1 MQNKMS
7 SKRYNSSDFAKC
19 ANNIR
24 CTFSLLFT
32 LVLGC
37 LISSQA
43 FAQDCQNLNENE
55 TWLNGLFNIQ
65 SLFEKGDYATALDIA
80 KNLYEICPDSPTLL
94 YYTGIALEKQGDTE
108 RALIYYQKGSENT
121 FKIATPSSISRVIWY
136 KRYEME
142 HPERTEDA
150 VAAQAS
156 KIESQDKQ
164 IEELQ
169 AVIDQFPQQKQAILE
184 QKAAEIQSLMWT
196 GVGIGG
202 VGIASLVAGAA
213 LLGADTNPLGGNYK
227 ENPKRVAGWTLLGT
241 GLGLAVAGGIV
252 SGLAG
257 YKYSKAKED
266 AVMTV
271 SALPMGASFSMT
283 F

>member
-1 MQNKMS
+1 MRNIISIKE
-7 SKRYNSSDFAKC
+7 
-19 ANNIR
+19 NNIQNYIKR
-24 CTFSLLFT
+24 VNNIQCKLILLFT
-32 LVLGC
+32 LVFGC
-37 LISSQA
+37 LIFSQA

-65 SLFEKGDYATALDIA
+65 SLFEKGEYDKALEIA

-94 YYTGIALEKQGDTE
+94 YYTGIALEKQGDAE

-142 HPERTEDA
+142 HPERTEEA
-150 VAAQAS
+150 VAIQAS
-156 KIESQDKQ
+156 MIESQGKQ

-169 AVIDQFPQQKQAILE
+169 AVIDQFPQQKRAILE
-184 QKAAEIQSLMWT
+184 QKAAEIQPLMWT

-202 VGIASLVAGAA
+202 VGIASLIAGAA